1 MFYLLSSVSYGI
13 LTPWYI
19 DPRVNFQMIFWPWG
33 RFFCHC
39 MLNPLISTKRE
50 GFNFLIVNSQAVY
63 GVYIF
68 QLIKYSRAYGS
79 YHDFIDKG
87 LLLKRILPNK
97 VFIVVKSLL
106 GKLCGCGA
114 GTPEFTSGF
123 IEVSVAQTLFFCIV
137 FSGSFFVG
145 FFCCLFLLAI
155 VLTFLRITTSNYTF
169 SILYLS
175 LSAVLYNYIC
185 YESLW
190 L

>member
-1 MFYLLSSVSYGI
+1 
-13 LTPWYI
+13 
-19 DPRVNFQMIFWPWG
+19 
-33 RFFCHC
+33 
-39 MLNPLISTKRE
+39 
-50 GFNFLIVNSQAVY
+50 VNSQAVY

-68 QLIKYSRAYGS
+68 QLIKYSRAYSS

-137 FSGSFFVG
+137 FSGSFFVV
-145 FFCCLFLLAI
+145 FILLPFSFGNCI
-155 VLTFLRITTSNYTF
+155 DFSSNYHF
-169 SILYLS
+169 
-175 LSAVLYNYIC
+175 
-185 YESLW
+185 
-190 L
+190 